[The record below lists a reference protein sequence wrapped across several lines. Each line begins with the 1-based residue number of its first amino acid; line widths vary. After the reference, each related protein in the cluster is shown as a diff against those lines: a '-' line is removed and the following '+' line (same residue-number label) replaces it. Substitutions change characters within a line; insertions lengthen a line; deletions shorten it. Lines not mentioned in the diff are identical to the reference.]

1 MMTSH
6 SNLINIRLVVL
17 DVDGVMTDGQLTYDS
32 TGQESKSFSIKD
44 GLGIKL
50 LQRHGIKVAII
61 TGRVSAMVDRRAKE
75 LGIDIVIQGREDK
88 LTALKEVI
96 AQQTIELDQCA
107 YMGDDLPDLA
117 AIASVGFGTCP
128 ADAVPAVQDRVH
140 WASQYG
146 GGAGAVRELAEYLLH
161 AQGRLD
167 AEIESWLP

>member
-96 AQQTIELDQCA
+96 AQQKIDLDQCA

-128 ADAVPAVQDRVH
+128 ADAVPAVWNRVH
-140 WASQYG
+140 WTSQYA